1 VSRSADGYFYDSVG
15 RRRKLSRGA
24 IKAIQVAYAD
34 GTKVVDLARQFQVS
48 KTTISAV
55 VYMTPRKLDMGPLK
69 EALEK
74 GD

>member
-1 VSRSADGYFYDSVG
+1 MSRKDDGYFYDSVG

-24 IKAIQVAYAD
+24 IHAIQKLYAD
-34 GTKVVDLARQFQVS
+34 GTKVAELAQQFNVS

-69 EALEK
+69 EALNE

>member
-1 VSRSADGYFYDSVG
+1 MSRKDDGYFYDSVG

-34 GTKVVDLARQFQVS
+34 GEKVVNLAKQFQVS
-48 KTTISAV
+48 RTTISAV
-55 VYMTPRKLDMGPLK
+55 VYMTPRKMDMGPLK